1 MTTSTTEPRTAETD
15 RQPLLS
21 IGEVAEWLGVGI
33 RHIRRLVDDRRIP
46 FIKWGHLLRFDPDEI
61 ETWLAHH
68 RVKTRRPLRP
78 RDLVTED
85 R

>member
-1 MTTSTTEPRTAETD
+1 MTTSTTEPRPTGTD
-15 RQPLLS
+15 RRPLLS

-46 FIKWGHLLRFDPDEI
+46 FIKWGHLLRFDPAEI
-61 ETWLAHH
+61 EEWLTHH

-78 RDLVTED
+78 SDLVTGD
-85 R
+85 Q

>member
-1 MTTSTTEPRTAETD
+1 MTTSTTEFRSAGTD

-21 IGEVAEWLGVGI
+21 IGEVAEWLGVGV

-46 FIKWGHLLRFDPDEI
+46 FIKGHLLRFDPAEI
-61 ETWLAHH
+61 EEWLAHH